1 MPESIT
7 EKKKPKVQP
16 KVMIDDKGEET
27 EKPKGVSFLSGA
39 LLVILVVA
47 AIFSFSIV
55 AIELGEIK
63 RLVGFKES
71 TGEEIKENEKKISN
85 MKEEIS
91 ILIEDKKLS
100 EKEALQSAT
109 KAKEYYKRATA
120 WEESFNRFKKSVSD
134 NNETLQEI
142 KRLNIKLNSEN
153 NSLSATLSELRTQKS
168 LLETQIKDLESAKE
182 ELSKFP
188 LLIAKKKAELDKI
201 NAQKQ
206 LAVQAEDQA
215 ESALIELKTQITSL
229 EQEKKKV
236 LADKFKTEELAK
248 LISREQA
255 KLDEIKASILSAEKA
270 KEEKTKLETQI
281 ANLEKKKSDITA
293 EKIKNEELA
302 KSALS
307 ELTALK
313 GESSAKL
320 EQKIESEARHS
331 YLIKENSRL
340 QSERDSLS
348 AEILKLNQDFGKKIS
363 EYQDAFRKWEA
374 AVKAKKNESQ
384 GQSNQ

>member
-270 KEEKTKLETQI
+270 KEDKTKLETQI

-307 ELTALK
+307 DLTALK

-331 YLIKENSRL
+331 YLVKENSRL
-340 QSERDSLS
+340 RSERDALS
-348 AEILKLNQDFGKKIS
+348 AEILKLSKDYGRWV
-363 EYQDAFRKWEA
+363 D
-374 AVKAKKNESQ
+374 AVKRAKAQN
-384 GQSNQ
+384 QSNQ